1 MSDNIIKEEI
11 SINPNKKEEILSI
24 PPDPLLNPLF
34 QNSQIQNNHSQ
45 ICDFILKDKL
55 GEGTFGIVRLGI
67 NKQTNEKVAIKIMNK
82 LKILQYEDKTRI
94 EREIKILKCLH
105 HPNIV
110 HLYNVIQSDKSI
122 YLIMEY
128 ISGKELFD
136 YITTKKKLDEIEA
149 CKFYQQIISGIEYM
163 NKLKIV
169 HRDIKPEN
177 LLLDD
182 KNINL
187 KIVDFGLSNIYD
199 NKNNQILK
207 SACGSPSY
215 AAPEMLNG
223 KEYKACKVDIWSSGI
238 VLFAMICGFLPFE
251 NEDNDNEKLYK
262 KIINGKF
269 NIPNFVSELAKDLIK
284 RILVTNPN
292 NRFNINQIKNHPWF
306 NLYRKNGKNFVYEG
320 LLINTIVIPIDEN
333 VVIEMGNKFK
343 LNLEEIRTC
352 ILSNR
357 HNDISTLYYLI
368 LKKKLREG
376 KKSVADLKSDLFQ
389 KYIDDK
395 DNLFKNYNCDFNKVI
410 EARKYGVLKEKERYQ
425 KRKVKSLDNNNIESK
440 RFSLYF
446 PHNKINNYRI
456 KSYKNDNSR
465 PLSKNNNDKSIESS
479 LNKDMNNYLNMKKID
494 KDKKWSTE
502 RKILITENNKINN
515 PIQNYKMSINDIDKK
530 KNFNTDM
537 NRNNSNFNIDIN
549 KNNIIQKKIN
559 SKKMNQ
565 YLTSNQN
572 FNNSIKKFALNSFI
586 QKDDNFIPVDLIS
599 ISFKP
604 KIFLKDSLI
613 QSLKLNKIKYR
624 TPTKNKFI
632 IDNLKEGLIIE
643 IIISED
649 DEIPNAHIFKI
660 KRIRGTNFSY
670 CKLSRLI
677 LSKIDL

>member
-1 MSDNIIKEEI
+1 MSDNIKKEEI
-11 SINPNKKEEILSI
+11 SINQNKKEEILSI
-24 PPDPLLNPLF
+24 TPDLISNKNSPI
-34 QNSQIQNNHSQ
+34 QNSHSQ

-306 NLYRKNGKNFVYEG
+306 NLYRKNGRNLVYEG

-343 LNLEEIRTC
+343 LNLEEIRSC

-357 HNDISTLYYLI
+357 HNDICTLYYLI

-376 KKSVADLKSDLFQ
+376 KKSIADLKSDLFQ

-395 DNLFKNYNCDFNKVI
+395 DNLYKNYNCDFNKVI
-410 EARKYGVLKEKERYQ
+410 EARKYGVIKEKERCQ
-425 KRKVKSLDNNNIESK
+425 KRKVKSLDNNNITSK

-446 PHNKINNYRI
+446 PHNKINKYRI
-456 KSYKNDNSR
+456 KSYKNNNSR
-465 PLSKNNNDKSIESS
+465 PLSKKNNDKSSESS
-479 LNKDMNNYLNMKKID
+479 LNKDMNYLIPNMKKFE
-494 KDKKWSTE
+494 KEKLWSSD

-515 PIQNYKMSINDIDKK
+515 PIKNYKMCINDIDEK
-530 KNFNTDM
+530 KNYNTEI
-537 NRNNSNFNIDIN
+537 NSNNSNCN
-549 KNNIIQKKIN
+549 
-559 SKKMNQ
+559 
-565 YLTSNQN
+565 
-572 FNNSIKKFALNSFI
+572 
-586 QKDDNFIPVDLIS
+586 
-599 ISFKP
+599 
-604 KIFLKDSLI
+604 
-613 QSLKLNKIKYR
+613 
-624 TPTKNKFI
+624 
-632 IDNLKEGLIIE
+632 
-643 IIISED
+643 
-649 DEIPNAHIFKI
+649 
-660 KRIRGTNFSY
+660 
-670 CKLSRLI
+670 
-677 LSKIDL
+677 

>member
-1 MSDNIIKEEI
+1 MSDNIKKEEI
-11 SINPNKKEEILSI
+11 SINQNKKEEILSI
-24 PPDPLLNPLF
+24 TPDLISNKNSPI
-34 QNSQIQNNHSQ
+34 QNSHSQ

-67 NKQTNEKVAIKIMNK
+67 NKQTNEKVAIKIMDK
-82 LKILQYEDKTRI
+82 LKILQYEDKTRV
-94 EREIKILKCLH
+94 EREIKILKCLR

-187 KIVDFGLSNIYD
+187 KIVDFGLSNIYN
-199 NKNNQILK
+199 NKNNQLLK

-223 KEYKACKVDIWSSGI
+223 KEYKASKVDIWSSGI

-262 KIINGKF
+262 KIIDGKF
-269 NIPNFVSELAKDLIK
+269 NIPNFVSELGKDLIK

-292 NRFNINQIKNHPWF
+292 LRFNINQIKSHPWF
-306 NLYRKNGKNFVYEG
+306 NLYRKNGRNLVYEG

-343 LNLEEIRTC
+343 LNLEEIRSC

-357 HNDISTLYYLI
+357 HNDICTLYYLI

-376 KKSVADLKSDLFQ
+376 KKSIADLKSDLFQ

-395 DNLFKNYNCDFNKVI
+395 DNLYKNYNCDFNKVI
-410 EARKYGVLKEKERYQ
+410 EARKYGVIKEKERTQ
-425 KRKVKSLDNNNIESK
+425 KRKVKSLDNNNIQSK
-440 RFSLYF
+440 RFSLNF
-446 PHNKINNYRI
+446 PNNKIYKYRI

-465 PLSKNNNDKSIESS
+465 PLSKKNNDKSSESS
-479 LNKDMNNYLNMKKID
+479 INKDINYLIPNMKKID
-494 KDKKWSTE
+494 KEKQWSTE
-502 RKILITENNKINN
+502 RKISITENNKIHN
-515 PIQNYKMSINDIDKK
+515 PIKNYKMNINDIDDR
-530 KNFNTDM
+530 KNYNTDI
-537 NRNNSNFNIDIN
+537 NSNNSNFNFDFN
-549 KNNIIQKKIN
+549 KNNLIQKKIN
-559 SKKMNQ
+559 SKRINQ
-565 YLTSNQN
+565 YLTSHQN
-572 FNNSIKKFALNSFI
+572 LNNPMKKFSINSFI
-586 QKDDNFIPVDLIS
+586 QKNDNFIPVDLIT
-599 ISFKP
+599 ISFKS
-604 KIFLKDSLI
+604 KTVLKDSLL

-632 IDNLKEGLIIE
+632 IDILKEGLIIE
-643 IIISED
+643 INISED
-649 DEIPNAHIFKI
+649 DEIPNANIFKI

-670 CKLSRLI
+670 WKLSRLI

>member
-1 MSDNIIKEEI
+1 MSDNIKKEEI
-11 SINPNKKEEILSI
+11 SINQNKKEEILSI
-24 PPDPLLNPLF
+24 TPDIISNKNSPI
-34 QNSQIQNNHSQ
+34 QNSHSQ

-67 NKQTNEKVAIKIMNK
+67 NKQTNEKVAIKIMDK
-82 LKILQYEDKTRI
+82 LKILQYEDKTRV
-94 EREIKILKCLH
+94 EREIKILKCLR

-110 HLYNVIQSDKSI
+110 HLYNVIQTDKSI

-187 KIVDFGLSNIYD
+187 KIVDFGLSNIYN
-199 NKNNQILK
+199 NKNNQLLK

-223 KEYKACKVDIWSSGI
+223 KEYKASKVDIWSSGI

-262 KIINGKF
+262 KIIDGKF
-269 NIPNFVSELAKDLIK
+269 NIPNFVSELGKDLIK

-292 NRFNINQIKNHPWF
+292 LRFNINQIKNHPWF
-306 NLYRKNGKNFVYEG
+306 NLYRKNGRNLVYEG

-343 LNLEEIRTC
+343 LNLEEIRSC

-357 HNDISTLYYLI
+357 HNDICTLYYLI

-376 KKSVADLKSDLFQ
+376 KKSIADLKSNLFQ

-395 DNLFKNYNCDFNKVI
+395 DNLYKNYNCDFNKVI
-410 EARKYGVLKEKERYQ
+410 EARKYGVIKEKERTQ
-425 KRKVKSLDNNNIESK
+425 KRKVKSLDNNNIQSK
-440 RFSLYF
+440 RFSLNF
-446 PHNKINNYRI
+446 PNNKLYKYRI

-465 PLSKNNNDKSIESS
+465 PLSKKNNDKSSESS
-479 LNKDMNNYLNMKKID
+479 INKDINYLIPNMTKID
-494 KDKKWSTE
+494 KEKQWSTE

-515 PIQNYKMSINDIDKK
+515 PIKNYKMSINDIDDR
-530 KNFNTDM
+530 KNYNTDI
-537 NRNNSNFNIDIN
+537 NSNNSNFNIDIN
-549 KNNIIQKKIN
+549 KHNLIQKKIN
-559 SKKMNQ
+559 SKRINQ
-565 YLTSNQN
+565 YLTSYQN
-572 FNNSIKKFALNSFI
+572 LNNPMKKFSINYFI
-586 QKDDNFIPVDLIS
+586 QKNDNFIPVDLIT
-599 ISFKP
+599 ISFKS
-604 KIFLKDSLI
+604 KTVLKDSLI

-632 IDNLKEGLIIE
+632 IDILKEGLIIE
-643 IIISED
+643 INISED
-649 DEIPNAHIFKI
+649 DEIPNANIFKI

-670 CKLSRLI
+670 WKLSRLI

>member
-1 MSDNIIKEEI
+1 MSDNTNKEEI

-24 PPDPLLNPLF
+24 TPDPISNI
-34 QNSQIQNNHSQ
+34 NSPIKNSHSQ

-67 NKQTNEKVAIKIMNK
+67 NKQTNEKVAIKIMDK
-82 LKILQYEDKTRI
+82 LKILQYEDKTRV
-94 EREIKILKCLH
+94 EREIKILKCLR

-187 KIVDFGLSNIYD
+187 KIVDFGLSNIYN

-223 KEYKACKVDIWSSGI
+223 KEYKASKVDIWSSGI

-262 KIINGKF
+262 KIIDGKF
-269 NIPNFVSELAKDLIK
+269 NIPNFVSELGKDLIK

-292 NRFNINQIKNHPWF
+292 LRFNINQIKNHPWF
-306 NLYRKNGKNFVYEG
+306 NLYRKNGRNLVYEG

-333 VVIEMGNKFK
+333 VVIEMGNRFK
-343 LNLEEIRTC
+343 LNLEEIRSC

-357 HNDISTLYYLI
+357 HNDICTLYYLI

-376 KKSVADLKSDLFQ
+376 KKSIADLKSDLFQ

-395 DNLFKNYNCDFNKVI
+395 DNLYKNYNCDFNKVI
-410 EARKYGVLKEKERYQ
+410 EARKYGVIKEKERTQ
-425 KRKVKSLDNNNIESK
+425 KRKVKSLDNNNITSK

-446 PHNKINNYRI
+446 PHNKINKYRI
-456 KSYKNDNSR
+456 KSYKNNNSR
-465 PLSKNNNDKSIESS
+465 PLSKKNNDKSSESS
-479 LNKDMNNYLNMKKID
+479 LNKDMNYLIPNMKKFE
-494 KDKKWSTE
+494 KEKLWSSD

-515 PIQNYKMSINDIDKK
+515 PIKNYKMCINDIDEK
-530 KNFNTDM
+530 KNYNTEI
-537 NRNNSNFNIDIN
+537 NSNNSNCNFDIN

-559 SKKMNQ
+559 YKRINQ

-572 FNNSIKKFALNSFI
+572 FNNPMKKFSINSFI
-586 QKDDNFIPVDLIS
+586 QKTDNFIPVDLIT
-599 ISFKP
+599 ISFKS
-604 KIFLKDSLI
+604 KIVLKESLI

-632 IDNLKEGLIIE
+632 IDILKEGLIIE
-643 IIISED
+643 INISED
-649 DEIPNAHIFKI
+649 EEIPNAHIFKI

-670 CKLSRLI
+670 WKLSRLI
-677 LSKIDL
+677 LSKIDF

>member
-1 MSDNIIKEEI
+1 MSEIPNIIKITNE
-11 SINPNKKEEILSI
+11 KRKEETISLI
-24 PPDPLLNPLF
+24 PDNEIP
-34 QNSQIQNNHSQ
+34 HSP
-45 ICDFILKDKL
+45 ICDFILKDKI

-67 NKQTNEKVAIKIMNK
+67 NKQTNEKVAIKIMEK
-82 LKILQYEDKTRI
+82 EKILQYEDKTRV

-110 HLYNVIQSDKSI
+110 HLYNVIQTEKSI

-128 ISGKELFD
+128 ITGKELFD
-136 YITTKKKLDEIEA
+136 YIISKKKLEEIEA

-177 LLLDD
+177 LLLDE
-182 KNINL
+182 KNNDL
-187 KIVDFGLSNIYD
+187 KIVDFGLSNLY
-199 NKNNQILK
+199 NSKNNNMLK
-207 SACGSPSY
+207 SSCGSPSY

-223 KEYKACKVDIWSSGI
+223 KEYKASKVDIWSSGI

-395 DNLFKNYNCDFNKVI
+395 DNLYKNYNCDFNKVI
-410 EARKYGVLKEKERYQ
+410 EARKYGVIKEKERCQ
-425 KRKVKSLDNNNIESK
+425 KRKVKSLDNNNITSK

-446 PHNKINNYRI
+446 PHNKINKYRI
-456 KSYKNDNSR
+456 KSYKNNNSR
-465 PLSKNNNDKSIESS
+465 PLSKKNNDKSSESS
-479 LNKDMNNYLNMKKID
+479 LNKDMNYLIPNMKKFE
-494 KDKKWSTE
+494 KEKLWSSD

-515 PIQNYKMSINDIDKK
+515 PIKNYKMCINDIDEK
-530 KNFNTDM
+530 KNYNTEI
-537 NRNNSNFNIDIN
+537 NSNNSNCNFDIN

-559 SKKMNQ
+559 YKRINQ

-572 FNNSIKKFALNSFI
+572 FNNPMKKFSINSFI
-586 QKDDNFIPVDLIS
+586 QKTDNFIPVDLIT
-599 ISFKP
+599 ISFKS
-604 KIFLKDSLI
+604 KSVLKESLI

-632 IDNLKEGLIIE
+632 IDILKEGLIIE
-643 IIISED
+643 INISED
-649 DEIPNAHIFKI
+649 EEIPNAHIFKI

-670 CKLSRLI
+670 WKLSRLI
-677 LSKIDL
+677 LSKIDF